1 MTMLKVAKELFIQ
14 NKIQLR
20 TKGKLKMD
28 YLMEKDGYLELMEV
42 GINYNGMRELA
53 VK

>member
-1 MTMLKVAKELFIQ
+1 MTMLKVVEELFIQ

-20 TKGKLKMD
+20 TKEKLKMD

-42 GINYNGMRELA
+42 RINCSGMKELA